1 MYTENILNVNSHI
14 LHMELNTEPGPMY
27 DNINELHIIITF
39 TIWNILNSIQ
49 PESVPYENYGN
60 WIII

>member
-14 LHMELNTEPGPMY
+14 LHMELNTETGPMY

-49 PESVPYENYGN
+49 HESVPYENYGN